1 MMPMTIILRSRTTTS
16 HGAALS
22 LLLTIPA
29 MFGPFALTNEAVAQ
43 RTLPQQATPSVPPPL
58 QGDTIEALL
67 PSAEQARIRALVEQV
82 SGRSFAVA
90 PPVGIVEP
98 KAMRLAIE
106 RALRAMQPKGRF
118 EASQLDQLA
127 LRQVTLY
134 DPDTKSIFIGAG
146 GLASVGESERPPVL
160 RTMFAHA
167 LMQAIIDQEIS
178 IVAFVASDGP
188 EVSMTRRMLSEGF
201 TVTAR
206 DRVAQKLGIDPYFA
220 GYRAHLPGIIDPAS
234 GPSLERS
241 VYGTGRL
248 VIEGVWNSEGTEAVW
263 RYLATKPE
271 SVREISKVIPR
282 SKMIRLLQVAL
293 DRSFASTSWQRARA
307 PAAPALALSAIR
319 GIAPAERPGLI
330 ERCVTT
336 ETLGFSGSKGEA
348 VLITSVRMI
357 DDKSAA
363 DLAAALGRMPAA
375 LLAEFQV
382 RGIRLELKSATRDV
396 GSVTFSTASLSPTD
410 DSSANP
416 TVLLSGRVGSEV
428 VSITISN
435 ATLPPET
442 LARALESIAA
452 NLGAAPESE
461 PEDPEPPAA
470 SPLPR

>member
-1 MMPMTIILRSRTTTS
+1 MTTILRFRTSTGC
-16 HGAALS
+16 GAALS
-22 LLLTIPA
+22 VALAFPA
-29 MFGPFALTNEAVAQ
+29 VLGPLALANEAIAQ
-43 RTLPQQATPSVPPPL
+43 RSLPQQTAPSVPPPL
-58 QGDTIEALL
+58 PGDTIEALL
-67 PSAEQARIRALVEQV
+67 PSAEQARIRALVEEV
-82 SGRSFAVA
+82 SGRTFATA

-98 KAMRLAIE
+98 KAMRSAIE
-106 RALRAMQPKGRF
+106 RALRALQPKGRF
-118 EASQLDQLA
+118 EANQLDQLA

-134 DPDTKSIFIGAG
+134 DPETRSIFIGAG
-146 GLASVGESERPPVL
+146 GLASVGEPERSPVL

-178 IVAFVASDGP
+178 IVAFVSSDGP

-220 GYRAHLPGIIDPAS
+220 GYRTHLPGIFDPAS
-234 GPSLERS
+234 GASLERS

-248 VIEGVWNSEGTEAVW
+248 VIERVWNSEGIEAVW
-263 RYLATKPE
+263 RYLATKPA
-271 SVREISKVIPR
+271 SVREISRVIPR
-282 SKMIRLLQVAL
+282 SKMIKSLQAAL
-293 DRSFASTSWQRARA
+293 DRSFPSTSWQRARA

-319 GIAPAERPGLI
+319 GISPAERPGLTG
-330 ERCVTT
+330 RCVTT

-357 DDKSAA
+357 DERSAV

-382 RGIRLELKSATRDV
+382 RGIRLELKSTTRDV
-396 GSVTFSTASLSPTD
+396 GGVTFSSSSLSPTD
-410 DSSANP
+410 DGPSSP
-416 TVLLSGRVGSEV
+416 TVLLYGQVGSEV

-435 ATLPPET
+435 ATVPPET
-442 LARALESIAA
+442 LTRALESIAA

-461 PEDPEPPAA
+461 PEQVGETEPATP
-470 SPLPR
+470 SPSVR